1 MFERSRRMRVVIPF
15 VAALVLAPAASAAE
29 HPNAGALSGR
39 LHELSGHELRDG
51 LRGRTGTRRSRCRR
65 TARAA

>member
-1 MFERSRRMRVVIPF
+1 MFERSRRIRLVIPF
-15 VAALVLAPAASAAE
+15 VAALVLAPAAGAAE
-29 HPNAGALSGR
+29 HPNAGALSSR

-51 LRGRTGTRRSRCRR
+51 LRGLTGARRSRCRR